1 MEFVRIVNITI
12 SILFTLC
19 YAYQL
24 FYILVPFI
32 IKKEPHKETKFHKY
46 AILIAARNEEKVIT
60 HLIKSIQ
67 AQTYP
72 SEYYDIYVIADN
84 CTDSTA
90 EVCRQAGAYVYERF
104 NKELIGKGYALDHL
118 LEAIQ
123 MEHADKNYD
132 GYLVFDADN
141 LLDEHYLEEMN
152 KTFSDGY
159 RIITSFRNSKN
170 YGDNWISAGYAL
182 WFLRESR
189 YLNQSRMLLGTS
201 CAVSGTG
208 FLFHKDVL
216 KKSNGWKFFTLTE
229 DIQFSIYSIINGE
242 RIAMCE
248 TAVLFDEQPTSFKQS
263 WRQRLRWSKGF
274 LQVCSLYM
282 SKLMKG
288 VFNKKTSFSCYD
300 MIMTISPAMFLSIA
314 CILFNLIAYIVALFM
329 GISTT
334 ILWTSILNTF
344 GSAYLLLFVVGC
356 ITTITERN
364 IINCPKWKKVLYTF
378 TFPIFMLTYIP
389 IACVALFK
397 NVEWK
402 PIEHNSVKT
411 LEDVRNFQK

>member
-159 RIITSFRNSKN
+159 RIITSF
-170 YGDNWISAGYAL
+170 L
-182 WFLRESR
+182 EFQELRRQLDLRRIRS
-189 YLNQSRMLLGTS
+189 L
-201 CAVSGTG
+201 
-208 FLFHKDVL
+208 VL
-216 KKSNGWKFFTLTE
+216 KGIPLFESVQNAFRNQLRSIRHRVPVPQGCIKEVKWLEVLYFNR

-282 SKLMKG
+282 TKLIKG
-288 VFNKKTSFSCYD
+288 VFNKKTGFSCYD
-300 MIMTISPAMFLSIA
+300 MIMTISPAMFLSIS
-314 CILFNLIAYIVALFM
+314 CILFNLVAYIVALFS
-329 GISTT
+329 GVSTT
-334 ILWTSILNTF
+334 ILWTSILNIF
-344 GSAYLLLFVVGC
+344 GSAYLLLFVVGG
-356 ITTITERN
+356 ITTITERK
-364 IINCPKWKKVLYTF
+364 IINCPNWKKVLYTF
-378 TFPIFMLTYIP
+378 TFPIFMLTYMP